1 MKISKE
7 KAQGLAKKFLKDKDI
22 FGKNPSNNR
31 DTQSPVVPEVVYW
44 SMDDLRGIE
53 KNPPTLIKG
62 KLAETD
68 YDF

>member
-31 DTQSPVVPEVVYW
+31 AT
-44 SMDDLRGIE
+44 
-53 KNPPTLIKG
+53 
-62 KLAETD
+62 
-68 YDF
+68 